1 MTPLHRVYFL
11 GHLIR
16 DPEVRYAPNGTAVA
30 RCGLAVPTHIRKG
43 NAWQDDVCRIDVV
56 VFGRQAERVCASL
69 RTGQGVLIEGHVQRR
84 WAQEGQSRR
93 TQEVIAERI
102 RLLPRAGAGA
112 CPAAGRP
119 AVEALS
125 WAGGRTHRDAHGESA
140 HGARVTDQPQSCPHE
155 GGQTGGGLQGLRHH
169 P

>member
-30 RCGLAVPTHIRKG
+30 RCGLAVPTHIRQG
-43 NAWQDDVCRIDVV
+43 HTWQDDICRIDVV
-56 VFGRQAERVCASL
+56 VFGPQAERVWASL
-69 RTGQGVLIEGHVQRR
+69 RTGQGVLIEGRVQRR

-102 RLLPRAGAGA
+102 RLLPYPREASRAGAGGA
-112 CPAAGRP
+112 PCGGPARG
-119 AVEALS
+119 
-125 WAGGRTHRDAHGESA
+125 
-140 HGARVTDQPQSCPHE
+140 
-155 GGQTGGGLQGLRHH
+155 
-169 P
+169 